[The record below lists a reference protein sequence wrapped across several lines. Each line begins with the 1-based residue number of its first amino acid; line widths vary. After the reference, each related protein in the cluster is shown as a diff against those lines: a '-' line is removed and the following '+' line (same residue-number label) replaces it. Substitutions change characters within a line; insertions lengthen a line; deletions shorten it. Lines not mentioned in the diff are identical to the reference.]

1 MIDYHIH
8 TNFSDG
14 KNSYKDYIEK
24 AKSLNLREIGF
35 SDHVC
40 LNFPRWSMKLKDID
54 IANKEIINLKKEND
68 LKIKYGFECD
78 YLPEK
83 EKEIEIILK
92 KYPVDY
98 VIGSVHYINNWNF
111 DTDKQKFKEID
122 INQFYINYFNLIKKA
137 AKSGLFDIIGHI
149 DLAKKFNY
157 FPSFSLHTIYI
168 DVAKCLKEYDLT
180 FELNTSGMD
189 KECKEFYPSDE
200 FLQILCDYKIP
211 VTLGS
216 DSHKAENLNR
226 YFNLA
231 IEKLKNIGFNQLALF
246 DKRKRSFIKMI

>member
-14 KNSYKDYIEK
+14 KNSHKDYIEK

-35 SDHVC
+35 SDHIC
-40 LNFPRWSMKLKDID
+40 LNFPKWSMKQKDAD
-54 IANKEIINLKKEND
+54 IANKEIINLKKENN

-78 YLPEK
+78 YLLGK
-83 EKEIEIILK
+83 EKEIEIFLK
-92 KYPVDY
+92 RYPIDY

-157 FPSFSLHTIYI
+157 FPTFDLKDIYRQTAQ
-168 DVAKCLKEYDLT
+168 VLKDSDIV
-180 FELNTSGMD
+180 FELNTSGID

-200 FLQILCDYKIP
+200 FLQILCDYKVP

-216 DSHKAENLNR
+216 DSHKVENLNR
-226 YFNLA
+226 YFNIA
-231 IEKLKNIGFNQLALF
+231 IAKLKDIGFNQLALF
-246 DKRKRSFIKMI
+246 DKRKRSFISI